1 LHQIVTYIVVLLGA
15 GLGGT
20 LRHGVNVTAARWLGT
35 SFPYGTL
42 TVNVLGSLA
51 MGLLIGYFALRSDP
65 GQLWRLFLT
74 TGVLGGFTT
83 FSTFSLD
90 VVTLVER
97 GQSSTAAIYAGAS
110 LVLGVA
116 ALFIALVA
124 VRQVWGVA

>member
-1 LHQIVTYIVVLLGA
+1 
-15 GLGGT
+15 
-20 LRHGVNVTAARWLGT
+20 
-35 SFPYGTL
+35 
-42 TVNVLGSLA
+42 
-51 MGLLIGYFALRSDP
+51 
-65 GQLWRLFLT
+65 
-74 TGVLGGFTT
+74 
-83 FSTFSLD
+83 